1 MKRRVFELDGSR
13 KRYLLRDIIRVE
25 KSQRASGTE
34 EISLNHLQSKIIN
47 KSIQRNVIVSRNTIM
62 GIQDAD

>member
-1 MKRRVFELDGSR
+1 MFELDGSR